1 MREGVADFCYPFFV
15 CFSFYVSSKQI
26 TFAATIQK
34 KTYHY
39 EEENFISS
47 FLLISNHCN
56 GSNQSCFLSFCSK
69 TNELHA
75 AATVWKQS
83 FPDAYFNSKSKYEY
97 SARDKAAR
105 AEFPSYSCLLCR
117 FKTPPE
123 AYQNK
128 GEPSLNLFFSSSV
141 FKRSLRT

>member
-1 MREGVADFCYPFFV
+1 LLPFFCLFFLL
-15 CFSFYVSSKQI
+15 CFFKANYFCSNNS
-26 TFAATIQK
+26 K

-56 GSNQSCFLSFCSK
+56 GSNQSCFLSSCSK

-83 FPDAYFNSKSKYEY
+83 FPDAYFNSTSKYEY
-97 SARDKAAR
+97 SARDKEAR

>member
-1 MREGVADFCYPFFV
+1 MREGVADFCYPFLFV
-15 CFSFYVSSKQI
+15 FPSMFLQSKLLLQQQ
-26 TFAATIQK
+26 FK

-97 SARDKAAR
+97 SARDKASR